1 MKTVSDDDRRARSRI
16 EAHTAMFRA
25 IASRV
30 ASRSHATVTTSLGR
44 RRALHATQSVF
55 HGDFEWQD
63 PKSPEEVV
71 KFSVVTRD
79 GVRREVA
86 GKVGD
91 NLLYLCHRLRLSGEE
106 TEVALEGA
114 CEASLA
120 CSTCHVIV
128 SLCCAPCFAAHI
140 QAPRSQPLRVL
151 PWGVTG

>member
-1 MKTVSDDDRRARSRI
+1 M
-16 EAHTAMFRA
+16 
-25 IASRV
+25 
-30 ASRSHATVTTSLGR
+30 
-44 RRALHATQSVF
+44 HATQSVF

-106 TEVALEGA
+106 PEVALEGA

-128 SLCCAPCFAAHI
+128 SLCSAPCFAAHI
-140 QAPRSQPLRVL
+140 QTPRSQPLRVL